1 MAQEPPRH
9 TFLFADLA
17 GFTALT
23 EAMGDRDAAELAG
36 EFCYAVR
43 ELLPEHR
50 AQEVKAIGDALM
62 IRGDQASEAIQLGLR
77 VVHEVGGKHFFPTVR
92 VGMHTGPAVERNGD
106 WFGATVNVAARVS
119 GIAAG
124 GEVLV
129 TEATRE
135 AAGDVRE
142 VDFHERGRR
151 ALRKSRSRSCSTQP
165 LAAGGL
171 GVLAADRSGLPDGR
185 RSRPCRRRDYSPR
198 DRVLLLLVGLRG
210 ALRGGARQVCSDQ
223 RSWVAIHPAALAR
236 SGEGLLALLVFLH
249 RELPLGKAPIE
260 DHKRVAAAA

>member
-1 MAQEPPRH
+1 MAPEPPRL

-36 EFCYAVR
+36 EFCDDVR
-43 ELLPEHR
+43 ELLPEYR

-62 IRGDQASEAIQLGLR
+62 IRGDQASQAIELGLR

-92 VGMHTGPAVERNGD
+92 VGMHTGSAVERNGD

-119 GIAAG
+119 GIARG

-135 AAGDVRE
+135 AAAGVRD
-142 VDFHERGRR
+142 VDFQERGRQ
-151 ALRKSRSRSCSTQP
+151 ALRNVEEPVLLYAAVRRGVGSGSSLPVDPVCRMAVDP
-165 LAAGGL
+165 DHAAGTITHRGTEYYFCS
-171 GVLAADRSGLPDGR
+171 LACVGR
-185 RSRPCRRRDYSPR
+185 
-198 DRVLLLLVGLRG
+198 
-210 ALRGGARQVCSDQ
+210 
-223 RSWVAIHPAALAR
+223 
-236 SGEGLLALLVFLH
+236 F
-249 RELPLGKAPIE
+249 
-260 DHKRVAAAA
+260 VAAPERFAPTTARG

>member
-1 MAQEPPRH
+1 MATEPRRH

-23 EAMGDRDAAELAG
+23 EAMGDRNAAELAG
-36 EFCYAVR
+36 EFCDAVR
-43 ELLPEHR
+43 GLLPEHR

-92 VGMHTGPAVERNGD
+92 VGMHTGLAVERNGD

-151 ALRKSRSRSCSTQP
+151 ALRNVEEP
-165 LAAGGL
+165 
-171 GVLAADRSGLPDGR
+171 
-185 RSRPCRRRDYSPR
+185 
-198 DRVLLLLVGLRG
+198 VLLYAAVWRRVGLRSSLPIDPVCRMAVDPDHAAG
-210 ALRGGARQVCSDQ
+210 TITRRGTEYYFCS
-223 RSWVAIHPAALAR
+223 LACVGR
-236 SGEGLLALLVFLH
+236 F
-249 RELPLGKAPIE
+249 
-260 DHKRVAAAA
+260 VAAPDRFAPTNAPG

>member
-36 EFCYAVR
+36 AFCDAVR
-43 ELLPEHR
+43 ELLPDHR

-124 GEVLV
+124 G
-129 TEATRE
+129 AMTRG
-135 AAGDVRE
+135 AAG
-142 VDFHERGRR
+142 
-151 ALRKSRSRSCSTQP
+151 
-165 LAAGGL
+165 
-171 GVLAADRSGLPDGR
+171 
-185 RSRPCRRRDYSPR
+185 
-198 DRVLLLLVGLRG
+198 
-210 ALRGGARQVCSDQ
+210 
-223 RSWVAIHPAALAR
+223 
-236 SGEGLLALLVFLH
+236 
-249 RELPLGKAPIE
+249 
-260 DHKRVAAAA
+260 KR

>member
-1 MAQEPPRH
+1 MAQEPRRH

-36 EFCYAVR
+36 EFCEAVR

-62 IRGDQASEAIQLGLR
+62 IRGDQASEAIRLGLR

-119 GIAAG
+119 GLARG

-129 TEATRE
+129 TEATRK
-135 AAGDVRE
+135 AAGDAGD
-142 VDFHERGRR
+142 VDFHERGRQ
-151 ALRKSRSRSCSTQP
+151 ALRNVEEPVLMYAAVWRRLGSGSSLPIDPVCRMAVDP
-165 LAAGGL
+165 DHAAGTITHSGTEYYFCSL
-171 GVLAADRSGLPDGR
+171 SCVRRFAATPDRFAQTD
-185 RSRPCRRRDYSPR
+185 
-198 DRVLLLLVGLRG
+198 
-210 ALRGGARQVCSDQ
+210 
-223 RSWVAIHPAALAR
+223 
-236 SGEGLLALLVFLH
+236 
-249 RELPLGKAPIE
+249 APG
-260 DHKRVAAAA
+260 